1 MLAKCADCDVMFD
14 PRPTGRGPSRK
25 RCPEHVK
32 LRKRELMRAR
42 DMVARAKTWGVQ
54 TELVIAREVFE
65 RDGWMCH
72 LCGEPIPVPLRGT
85 PRILGGT
92 HDPLSPVIDH
102 VIPLSKGGPHTME
115 NCRAAH
121 WTCNASKFNTL
132 SGDEPDAE
140 VEPPPVSAIPPIT
153 PTSSPCELEGC
164 ERPRFA
170 RALCQGHYHRLR
182 KYGDA
187 NRVRCGCGCG
197 ELITVAGHVRGLV
210 YIDGHGVTGI
220 ADPPDVKLRKNLVPE
235 PVSERGKSLHGLTDD
250 CLVWAGSKHPA
261 GYGRIYIRVPGQ
273 KRRGRVVQTHRLA
286 YELANGEG
294 SAHNLTIDHL
304 CGVPLCC
311 NPNHLEAVTIAEN
324 LRRAALVIVACPEG
338 HPYDEH
344 NTHRNPDGHRICRQ
358 CNTDRYHVA
367 THGHEF
373 VNDPANTS
381 DLRRRCLICRQREE
395 STPQFCPQGHEY
407 TPENKRIDVQGKRVC
422 QQCLWDRRH
431 IPEFGHSFVPDP
443 NGGSTKRQRC
453 LVCHEA
459 KPERTHCV
467 NGHEYTD
474 LTTEITAKGQRN
486 CVVCRL
492 NSKHVPT
499 HGHDYVIDP
508 DSPAT
513 SRQCLV
519 CVEAK
524 RSTPQFCPYGHEFTP
539 ENTRLKQGWRNCRAC
554 ERNRGHQKL
563 FGHDFVLGP
572 NRGKQVRCQRCAN
585 ERAERQP

>member
-42 DMVARAKTWGVQ
+42 DMVARATSWGVQ

-72 LCGEPIPVPLRGT
+72 LCGDPIPEPLRGT

-235 PVSERGKSLHGLTDD
+235 PVSERGQSFHGLTDD
-250 CLVWAGSKHPA
+250 CLVWTGSKHPA

-273 KRRGRVVQTHRLA
+273 KRRGRVVQAHRLA

-311 NPNHLEAVTIAEN
+311 NTNHLEAVTIAEN
-324 LRRAALVIVACPEG
+324 LRRAAVVIVACPEG

-344 NTHRNPDGHRICRQ
+344 NTHRNPDGHRVCRQ

-492 NSKHVPT
+492 NSKHVPA

-513 SRQCLV
+513 SPPMPGLC
-519 CVEAK
+519 
-524 RSTPQFCPYGHEFTP
+524 
-539 ENTRLKQGWRNCRAC
+539 
-554 ERNRGHQKL
+554 
-563 FGHDFVLGP
+563 
-572 NRGKQVRCQRCAN
+572 
-585 ERAERQP
+585 